1 MSSKK
6 NKKVQS
12 SAEQIAKNNGS
23 VGTSKL
29 TPKKGS
35 KLTAVLFIKS
45 YTPYVKG
52 DIAGFEEDVANEL
65 VEKTVAELV

>member
-1 MSSKK
+1 
-6 NKKVQS
+6 
-12 SAEQIAKNNGS
+12 
-23 VGTSKL
+23 L